1 MPCAVPNGLTPAV
14 RAVAAVALATVT
26 TVAGCVGSVGP
37 GWPPEASDAGGGGGG
52 LFGTDAATPVLPPS
66 TDAAAYVGT
75 DAAVPPPTGAAPC
88 VEGDFN
94 GVDPASGSCFMLFTT
109 PTDWASAQA
118 ACAAFG
124 PTAHLATSTSA
135 AENAV
140 MAQLAGL
147 QDVFVGGTDAAAETI
162 YVWITGEPL
171 TYVNWRIGEP
181 NDSGGEDCMIIEG
194 DNAGLWDDRDCLNTY
209 WYLCERE

>member
-1 MPCAVPNGLTPAV
+1 MRSLAPALAV
-14 RAVAAVALATVT
+14 AVALA
-26 TVAGCVGSVGP
+26 GCAGSVGP
-37 GWPPEASDAGGGGGG
+37 GWSPEASDAGGGGG
-52 LFGTDAATPVLPPS
+52 LLGTDAATPILPPT
-66 TDAAAYVGT
+66 TDAAMLPGT
-75 DAAVPPPTGAAPC
+75 DAGAPPAGAAPC

-94 GVDPASGSCFMLFTT
+94 GVDPASGNCFMLFTT

-118 ACAAFG
+118 ACAVFG

-135 AENAV
+135 GENAV

-147 QDVFVGGTDAAAETI
+147 QDVFVGATDAAAETI

-171 TYVNWRIGEP
+171 AYVNWRSGEP
-181 NDSGGEDCMIIEG
+181 NDSNGEDCMIIEG